1 MSDDEDSDGGQGRNR
16 IEAMPEHK
24 IRMTDM
30 ADNLVEK
37 AIRCKYSPLNL
48 S

>member
-1 MSDDEDSDGGQGRNR
+1 MSDDEDSEGGGRNKV
-16 IEAMPEHK
+16 EPMPEHK

-37 AIRCKYSPLNL
+37 AIRCK
-48 S
+48 